1 MHSFGRVVMG
11 QTMSEPVT
19 VKATACCENTNFK
32 VGSSCMQGWRVNMED
47 FHTHI
52 LSMPDDPNTA
62 FFGVFDGHGGGKI
75 AEYVGKHLHKY
86 ITNQKEYNE
95 GNIAEAMKKGFL
107 EIDDAMALEESLKR
121 ERSGTTAITVLVKN
135 DQIYCAN
142 VGDSR
147 AVASIGGR
155 AVPLSV
161 DHKPNQEG
169 EYDRITSAGGWVEYE
184 RVNGN
189 LALSRA
195 LGDYI
200 YKKNPNKSAEEQIV
214 TALPDVTEY
223 AMTDDWEFIVLA
235 CDGIWDVMGNQEV
248 VDYIREKIVEGLEPE
263 KICENIMMRCL
274 APDLQM
280 AGLGCDN
287 MTVLI
292 IGLLHNEPYNK
303 LRIKC
308 ESSASNREYTDTK
321 ETKECVEN
329 RQTDDPE

>member
-1 MHSFGRVVMG
+1 MG

-19 VKATACCENTNFK
+19 VKATACCENSNFK
-32 VGSSCMQGWRVNMED
+32 VGSSCMQRWRVNMED

-52 LSMPDDPNTA
+52 LSMPNDPNTA

-86 ITNQKEYNE
+86 VTNQREYSE
-95 GNIAEAMKKGFL
+95 GNIPEAMRKGFL
-107 EIDDAMALEESLKR
+107 EIDDAMALEESLTR
-121 ERSGTTAITVLVKN
+121 ERSGTTAITVIVKN
-135 DQIYCAN
+135 NQIYCAN

-147 AVASIGGR
+147 AVASIGGK
-155 AVPLSV
+155 AVPLSN
-161 DHKPNQEG
+161 DHKPNKKE
-169 EYDRITSAGGWVEYE
+169 EHDRITAAGGWVEYD

-200 YKKNPNKSAEEQIV
+200 YKKNPNKKAEEQIV
-214 TALPDVTEY
+214 SALPDVTEY
-223 AMTDDWEFIVLA
+223 TMNEDWEFIVLA

-248 VDYIREKIVEGLEPE
+248 VDYIREEIAEGLEPE

-292 IGLLHNEPYNK
+292 IGLLHNEPFEQLK
-303 LRIKC
+303 IKC
-308 ESSASNREYTDTK
+308 SGVTNNTECEGTNQVI
-321 ETKECVEN
+321 ETKEDIIDE
-329 RQTDDPE
+329 PE